1 MWTLPTPQAF
11 LGPLYLIG
19 NCLIQ
24 FEFANCD
31 VCHPIFKVGVE
42 IQKLEDINMNIVSL
56 L

>member
-11 LGPLYLIG
+11 LGPLDLIE

-24 FEFANCD
+24 FAFANRD